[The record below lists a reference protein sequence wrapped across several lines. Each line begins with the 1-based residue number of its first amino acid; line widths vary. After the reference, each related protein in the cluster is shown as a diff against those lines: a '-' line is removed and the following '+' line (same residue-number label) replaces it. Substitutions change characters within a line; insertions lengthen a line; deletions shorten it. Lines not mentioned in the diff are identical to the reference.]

1 MYRSI
6 GIAATLVV
14 LLAFGALGGARA
26 QGSDP
31 QSGWSFN
38 VAPYIWLPTVDTTL
52 KYPVRGGGTATTTV
66 SAGPGDYIPK
76 LHFGVAL
83 AGEAR
88 YDRFSLLTDIMYLS
102 IGTSTAN
109 IRSFDFGPA
118 SVPVDRTLTTSTGT
132 NLKSTI
138 WTFAGGYTVAEGSWG
153 NVDLIAG
160 VRLLAID
167 SATNFSLAVDIT
179 RPDGSIALGRSGSL
193 SVTKSVWNGI
203 GGVRGRVYL
212 GNGDWFGGGRFF
224 VPYYF
229 DIGGGGSDPTWQIFG
244 GVGYEAGRVGVSV
257 GYRYLSFH
265 QGSNAAVQKVSLGGP
280 IIAANF
286 KF

>member
-1 MYRSI
+1 M
-6 GIAATLVV
+6 T
-14 LLAFGALGGARA
+14 
-26 QGSDP
+26 
-31 QSGWSFN
+31 
-38 VAPYIWLPTVDTTL
+38 PYIWLPTIDTTV
-52 KYPVRGGGTATTTV
+52 KYPVLGGGTATTTI

-76 LHFGVAL
+76 LHFAAAL
-83 AGEAR
+83 AGEVR
-88 YDRFSLLTDIMYLS
+88 YDRFSLLTDILYLS
-102 IGTSTAN
+102 VGTSTAN
-109 IRSFDFGPA
+109 IRSFDFGLT

-132 NLKSTI
+132 NLQSTV
-138 WTFAGGYTVAEGSWG
+138 WTFAGGYTVAEGNWG

-179 RPDGSIALGRSGSL
+179 RPDGSIALGRTGNL
-193 SVTKSVWNGI
+193 SASKSVWNGI

-212 GNGDWFGGGRFF
+212 GDGDWFGGGKFF

-244 GVGYEAGRVGVSV
+244 GVGYEAGPVGVSV

-265 QGSNAAVQKVSLGGP
+265 QGSNVAIQKMSLGGP

>member
-1 MYRSI
+1 L
-6 GIAATLVV
+6 T
-14 LLAFGALGGARA
+14 
-26 QGSDP
+26 
-31 QSGWSFN
+31 
-38 VAPYIWLPTVDTTL
+38 PYIWLPGIDTTL
-52 KYPVRGGGTATTTV
+52 KYPVLGGGTATTTV

-76 LHFGVAL
+76 LHFAVAL

-88 YDRFSLLTDIMYLS
+88 YDRFSLLTDILYLNV
-102 IGTSTAN
+102 GTSTAN
-109 IRSFDFGPA
+109 IRSFDFGPTHI
-118 SVPVDRTLTTSTGT
+118 PVDRTLTTNTST

-138 WTFAGGYTVAEGSWG
+138 WTFVGGYTVAEGNWG

-167 SATNFSLAVDIT
+167 DATNFSLAVDIT
-179 RPDGSIALGRSGSL
+179 RPDGSIALGHSGSL
-193 SVTKSVWNGI
+193 SASKSVWNGI

-212 GNGDWFGGGRFF
+212 GDSDWFGGGKFF

-244 GVGYEAGRVGVSV
+244 GVGYEAGPVGVSV

-265 QGSNAAVQKVSLGGP
+265 QGSNVAVQKMSMGGP